1 MFDWQAEMFALS
13 IAPKAA
19 TAPPPPAPSVLPT
32 ISFAHALTA
41 SHKSVPNAIL
51 PTPTIMGETLSIKIT
66 QDLYERGMNFCKTN
80 LRGRLV
86 LNKGEKPY
94 STKEIELKLQNHR
107 KTAESWRM
115 MSLGRGYY
123 EFFFASKMDKCNVW
137 VAGTVSLQPGIL
149 RLFEWSNDFNM
160 HTQRN
165 THAQVWI
172 RLLELP
178 QEYWMEQTLREI
190 ASAVGT
196 PLVIDNATSKRLF
209 GHYARILVDMDFSRK
224 IFHEIVVEREGYAF
238 PVVVAYEWMPDF
250 CSHCQ
255 NIGHDVTVCR
265 RLYPRKVNTK
275 VTTSAKEQITV
286 GKKQVQTKKD
296 TWIPR
301 TDNPSGIGS
310 FLTFGTTNDTLLQH
324 RFLWKRKGKQMM
336 TFNKIYTFLIKKQ
349 KQQRFLCKLNH
360 LRTKRMQFRP
370 KLNYMMRTKS

>member
-1 MFDWQAEMFALS
+1 
-13 IAPKAA
+13 
-19 TAPPPPAPSVLPT
+19 
-32 ISFAHALTA
+32 
-41 SHKSVPNAIL
+41 
-51 PTPTIMGETLSIKIT
+51 
-66 QDLYERGMNFCKTN
+66 
-80 LRGRLV
+80 
-86 LNKGEKPY
+86 
-94 STKEIELKLQNHR
+94 
-107 KTAESWRM
+107 M

-123 EFFFASKMDKCNVW
+123 EFFFASEMDKCNVW
-137 VAGTVSLQPGIL
+137 AAGTVTLKSGVL
-149 RLFEWSNDFNM
+149 RLFEWSKDFNM

-196 PLVIDNATSKRLF
+196 PLVIDNATTKRLF

-238 PVVVAYEWMPDF
+238 PVAVSYEWMPDF

-265 RLYPRKVNTK
+265 RLYPRKEITK
-275 VTTSAKEQITV
+275 DVTAAKGKMAH
-286 GKKQVQTKKD
+286 GKKKVQATKY

-310 FLTFGTTNDTLLQH
+310 SRALCAAHDTT
-324 RFLWKRKGKQMM
+324 
-336 TFNKIYTFLIKKQ
+336 
-349 KQQRFLCKLNH
+349 
-360 LRTKRMQFRP
+360 
-370 KLNYMMRTKS
+370 